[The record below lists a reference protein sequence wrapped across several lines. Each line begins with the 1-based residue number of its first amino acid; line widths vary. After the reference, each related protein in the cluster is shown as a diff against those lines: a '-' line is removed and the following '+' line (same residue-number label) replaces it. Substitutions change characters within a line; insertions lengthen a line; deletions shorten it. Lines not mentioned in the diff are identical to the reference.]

1 MAFFDTCTH
10 VDYKALAKKRL
21 PSYLFDFIEG
31 GAFEEHTLKAN
42 RDDFQSIKLRKRV
55 LTGIQP
61 PETTTTFLNQTLEM
75 PLILA
80 PVGFAGVYAKRG
92 EVQAALAAKTRGIP
106 YCHSST
112 SICSME
118 EVFKATSA
126 PFWYQF
132 YPLKDRVISL
142 ELLRKAESLGVNT
155 LVITV
160 DLPSIGIRHRYQRS
174 LASRSRIQE
183 LLNHFSWVRNV
194 RLLGG
199 PLVLGDFVPYAKGL
213 NTLSSMRKWLAAQL
227 IHDLNWEELEWV
239 RSVWP
244 HKMIIKGLLDEEDVV
259 QATRER
265 ADAIVV
271 SNHGARHIDSISSTI
286 SILPR
291 LLEKAHVPVLI
302 DGGISSGLDMAKALA
317 LGAKACLIGRP
328 WAYALAADGGKGV
341 DMLLKRYQN
350 ELKSV
355 MSQVGVSKI
364 EDLNGIIAESF
375 NF

>member
-1 MAFFDTCTH
+1 MTFFDTSSL
-10 VDYKALAKKRL
+10 VDYKVAAKKRL
-21 PSYLFDFIEG
+21 PAYIYDFIEG
-31 GAFEEHTLKAN
+31 GAFDEHTLKSN
-42 RDDFQSIKLRKRV
+42 RDDFHAIKLRKRV
-55 LTGIQP
+55 LTRSQP
-61 PETTTTFLNQTLEM
+61 PDTTTQFLNQTLEM

-118 EVFKATSA
+118 EVYKATTT

-132 YPLKDRVISL
+132 YPLKDRVISN
-142 ELLRKAESLGVNT
+142 ELLNKAKSLGVDT
-155 LVITV
+155 LVVTI
-160 DLPSIGIRHRYQRS
+160 DLPAVGIRHRYQKS
-174 LASRSRIQE
+174 LSSRSRFLEVI
-183 LLNHFSWVRNV
+183 NYFNWVKNV

-213 NTLSSMRKWLAAQL
+213 TTLSSMRKWVAAQL
-227 IHDLNWEELEWV
+227 IHDLNWDDIEWI

-244 HKMIIKGLLDEEDVV
+244 HKMILKGILDTDDIIH
-259 QATRER
+259 ATKER
-265 ADAIVV
+265 ADAVIV
-271 SNHGARHIDSISSTI
+271 SNHGARHIDSVTSTI
-286 SILPR
+286 SALPR
-291 LLEKAHVPVLI
+291 LLEKAHVPVLL
-302 DGGISSGLDMAKALA
+302 DGGISNGLDVAKALA

-341 DMLLKRYQN
+341 EMLLKRYQA

-355 MSQVGVSKI
+355 MSQVGVSNI
-364 EDLNGIIAESF
+364 TDLKNIL
-375 NF
+375 